1 MNQSEGTMDLRQ
13 FLKVLEAEGELQRI
27 TTEVDPK
34 HELGAICKVCNEK
47 PNSPALLFEN
57 VKGSSIPVVGQLLAT
72 DQRVAL
78 ALGLKPENAFEETVR
93 RTATPIATRL
103 VPSGPCQEVV
113 MKGSEVDITKLPLC
127 TNNPRD
133 GAPYITAGHVIIKDP
148 EYGKNL
154 SIYRM
159 MLISKNEVTIRFTP
173 GHDGYDFIKNA
184 EKRGQKTFEVAVCVG
199 VPPAVYVASQFEP
212 RIGVY
217 ELEIAG
223 GLAGAPI
230 DVVKCQTVDL
240 EVPALAE
247 IVLEGEVTIPAKT
260 TKEGPFGEFC
270 GYTTQEVPNERVMT
284 IKAMTHRKNPIYHN
298 IWLGKPPHEHL
309 YVDALTYAVAAYQEL
324 KPAYPALKK
333 AYAPPWGVSIVLVL
347 QLEKRLMR
355 AGIVDNILAASLYTR
370 SGKWKH
376 VIVVDEDIVLENPNE
391 VLWALTTRFQP
402 ATDMYVIPRGVTST
416 LEPSATA
423 EGMTSKLMLD
433 LTRKQN
439 FRGEVAEPTDTMRQS
454 VLKKWGEYGFK

>member
-1 MNQSEGTMDLRQ
+1 MMDLHE
-13 FLKVLEAEGELQRI
+13 FLKILEEEHELVKI
-27 TTEVDPK
+27 KAEVDAK
-34 HELGAICKVCNEK
+34 HELGAICKIHNERS
-47 PNSPALLFEN
+47 NSPALLFEN
-57 VKGSSIPVVGQLLAT
+57 VKGHQIPVVGQLLAS
-72 DQRVAL
+72 DRRVAL
-78 ALGLKPENAFEETVR
+78 ALGLSQENVFDETVR
-93 RTATPIATRL
+93 RANHPLPTRL
-103 VPSGPCQEVV
+103 VSSGPCQEVV
-113 MKGSEVDITKLPLC
+113 FEGSDVDVTHLPLC

-133 GAPYITAGHVIIKDP
+133 GGPYITAGHVILKDP

-159 MLISKNEVTIRFTP
+159 MLVSKNQVTIRFTP
-173 GHDGYDFIKNA
+173 GHDGHDFFKNA
-184 EKRGQKTFEVAVCVG
+184 EKRGDKKFEVAVCIG
-199 VPPAVYVASQFEP
+199 VPPAVYIASQFEP

-223 GLAGAPI
+223 GLVGESI
-230 DVVKCQTVDL
+230 DVVKCRTVDL

-247 IVLEGEVTIPAKT
+247 IVLEGELEIPAKT
-260 TKEGPFGEFC
+260 GNEGPFGEFC
-270 GYTTQEVPNERVMT
+270 GYTTQQVPGERIMT
-284 IKAMTHRKNPIYHN
+284 IKTISHRKNPIYHN

-333 AYAPPWGVSIVLVL
+333 AYAPPWGVSIVLIL

-355 AGIVDNILAASLYTR
+355 QGIVDNILAASLYTR

-376 VIVVDEDIVLENPNE
+376 VIVVDEDIVIEDPNE

-402 ATDMYVIPRGVTST
+402 ATDMFVIPRGITST

-423 EGMTSKLMLD
+423 EGVTSKLMLD
-433 LTRKQN
+433 LTKKQN
-439 FRGEVAEPTDTMRQS
+439 FRGEVAEPTDQMRAS
-454 VLKKWGEYGFK
+454 VLKRWQEYGFK

>member
-1 MNQSEGTMDLRQ
+1 VKNGEGLIDLRQ
-13 FLKVLEAEGELQRI
+13 FLGVLKSEGELQRI

-34 HELGAICKVCNEK
+34 HEIGAICKIHNER

-57 VKGSSIPVVGQLLAT
+57 VKGSPIPVVGQLLAS
-72 DQRVAL
+72 DRRVAL
-78 ALGLKPENAFEETVR
+78 ALGLSQQNVFEETVR
-93 RTATPIATRL
+93 RATHPIPTRL
-103 VPSGPCQEVV
+103 VGNGPCQDVV
-113 MKGSEVDITKLPLC
+113 TEGSAVDVTKLPLC

-133 GAPYITAGHVIIKDP
+133 GGPYITAGHVIIKDP

-159 MLISKNEVTIRFTP
+159 MLVAKNELTIRFTP

-184 EKRGQKTFEVAVCVG
+184 EKRGQRNFEVAVCIG
-199 VPPAVYVASQFEP
+199 VPPSVYVASQFEP

-223 GLAGAPI
+223 GLAGAAI
-230 DVVKCQTVDL
+230 DVVKCRTIDL

-247 IVLEGEVTIPAKT
+247 IVIEGELTMPAKT
-260 TKEGPFGEFC
+260 GNEGPFGEFC
-270 GYTTQEVPNERVMT
+270 GYTTQQVPNERIMT
-284 IKAMTHRKNPIYHN
+284 IKALTHRKNPIYHN

-309 YVDALTYAVAAYQEL
+309 YVDALTYAVAAYLEL
-324 KPAYPALKK
+324 KPAYPVLKK
-333 AYAPPWGVSIVLVL
+333 AYAPPWGVSIVLIL
-347 QLEKRLMR
+347 QVENRLKRP
-355 AGIVDNILAASLYTR
+355 GIVDNILAASLYTR

-376 VIVVDEDIVLENPNE
+376 VMVIDEDINIEDPNE

-402 ATDMYVIPRGVTST
+402 ATDMYVIPRGITST

-423 EGMTSKLMLD
+423 EGVTSKLMLD
-433 LTRKQN
+433 LTTKQN
-439 FRGEVAEPTDTMRQS
+439 FRGEVAEPTDTMREA
-454 VLKKWGEYGFK
+454 VLQRWKEYGFK

>member
-1 MNQSEGTMDLRQ
+1 MMDLRE
-13 FLKVLEAEGELQRI
+13 FLKVLEEEHELQKI
-27 TTEVDPK
+27 KVEVDPK
-34 HELGAICKVCNEK
+34 HELGAICKIHNER

-57 VKGSSIPVVGQLLAT
+57 VKGHTIPVVGQLLAS
-72 DQRVAL
+72 DRRVAL
-78 ALGLKPENAFEETVR
+78 ALGLSQENVFNETVQR
-93 RTATPIATRL
+93 ASSPIAPKL
-103 VPSGPCQEVV
+103 VSKGASQEVV
-113 MKGSEVDITKLPLC
+113 FDGADVDLTKLPLC

-133 GAPYITAGHVIIKDP
+133 GGPYITAGHVIIKDP
-148 EYGKNL
+148 EYGMNL

-159 MLISKNEVTIRFTP
+159 MLVSKNEVTLRFTP
-173 GHDGYDFIKNA
+173 GHDGYDFMKNA
-184 EKRGQKTFEVAVCVG
+184 EKRGQKKFEVAVCIG

-217 ELEIAG
+217 ELDIAG
-223 GLAGAPI
+223 GLVGEPVE
-230 DVVKCQTVDL
+230 VVNCRTIDL

-247 IVLEGEVTIPAKT
+247 IVLEGELTIPAKT
-260 TKEGPFGEFC
+260 GDEGPFGEFC
-270 GYTTQEVPNERVMT
+270 GYTTAQVPNERIMT
-284 IKAMTHRKNPIYHN
+284 VKAVTHRKNPVYHN

-333 AYAPPWGVSIVLVL
+333 AYAPPWGVSIVLLL

-376 VIVVDEDIVLENPNE
+376 VFVLDEDVVLEDPNE

-402 ATDMYVIPRGVTST
+402 ATDMFIIPRGITSS
-416 LEPSATA
+416 LEPSATVD
-423 EGMTSKLMLD
+423 GLTSKLMLD
-433 LTRKQN
+433 LTIKKN
-439 FRGEVAEPTDTMRQS
+439 FRGEVAEPTASMRES
-454 VLKKWGEYGFK
+454 VFKRWKEYGFK

>member
-1 MNQSEGTMDLRQ
+1 MDLRQ

-333 AYAPPWGVSIVLVL
+333 AYAPPWGVSIVLIL

-402 ATDMYVIPRGVTST
+402 ATDMYVIPRGITST